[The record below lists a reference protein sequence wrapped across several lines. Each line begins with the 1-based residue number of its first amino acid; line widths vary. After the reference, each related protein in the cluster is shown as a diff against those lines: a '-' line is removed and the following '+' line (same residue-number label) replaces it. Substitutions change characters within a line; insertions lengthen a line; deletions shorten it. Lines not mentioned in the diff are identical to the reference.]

1 MGDDEF
7 RVPEKTFKRAAKKS
21 IEHISQ
27 IPRSILKKRLAEMD
41 LANADLSLQ
50 RQIRAIKR
58 SEKSRAIFEG
68 DDCISPPTSPRNE
81 FSSSVFEASDS
92 HYLKRVMQHPE
103 RDMEDMVRVIDQE
116 PNLQQAVP

>member
-41 LANADLSLQ
+41 LANADLS
-50 RQIRAIKR
+50 
-58 SEKSRAIFEG
+58 
-68 DDCISPPTSPRNE
+68 
-81 FSSSVFEASDS
+81 
-92 HYLKRVMQHPE
+92 RVTAY
-103 RDMEDMVRVIDQE
+103 
-116 PNLQQAVP
+116 NNAVPKGASLTQLHVADDRGVRRNPVTLIKYKKRIKKV